1 LLLLLVFGLW
11 IGEYI
16 DKCLLVLAFL
26 FKGTQVIKG
35 VCKVALR
42 DGWSHANI
50 VLKNVKQVPIL
61 LLLFFF
67 SSTVLLKKDI
77 ATALL
82 VPRHTALRVLINW
95 WKVSL
100 AYEVHQIKVG
110 IWLRLWV
117 DKRRLS
123 ASDAVQ
129 LEPNLILHIAVEV
142 YFVVVVH
149 DARLA

>member
-35 VCKVALR
+35 ACKVALR

-82 VPRHTALRVLINW
+82 VPRHTALRVLIN
-95 WKVSL
+95 
-100 AYEVHQIKVG
+100 
-110 IWLRLWV
+110 
-117 DKRRLS
+117 
-123 ASDAVQ
+123 
-129 LEPNLILHIAVEV
+129 
-142 YFVVVVH
+142 
-149 DARLA
+149 